1 MIILDKKIN
10 AEFFF
15 KREPELDSDG
25 NAVYALFSDPINRD
39 YGESKDYVKNIYIH
53 IPTNED
59 IDNLYFSIENKSES
73 DNLYFELDAPLNL
86 YLETVKGSSVV
97 MDLKSK
103 LEIDEELKLY
113 VKDFFSDL
121 CLNKNYIGFYDD
133 EKKPNHNC
141 DNKLYCDRLAIRD
154 VENSSILF
162 KRGNYNKSDKPLK
175 DFSWQFVS
183 NSNYKVGGTF
193 SFIRIA
199 SDFKQMRE
207 SDDKN
212 FFVLKFDNLSERK
225 ATSLNIDNIS
235 VDIEN
240 NSIKEIEI
248 SAPSISLRDTTI
260 KASYSSNLKER
271 AIRDS
276 YGITVSDVALDI
288 NGVLNSYSQAGIY
301 AKSVKNNISSN
312 TIYIKGDVDSQVK
325 GGSLNLEGSVA
336 LNQSKID
343 CGGPLVINN
352 SKLVGATL
360 VDSSRSEI
368 LIEESRI
375 RGAKVK
381 ELSFYDDKETK
392 KPDTDFYLSYI
403 NHKLIRYASIEYIEL
418 IGATLKYDNKAK
430 NPDDYLLTIDGN
442 ILDDYGKVE
451 NSFFDLSSQKPIKIT
466 FKGLDES
473 LPKSD
478 WLKDKEK
485 EPTSVKNCSFLGG
498 NEIIV
503 CGPVDFSNAIFKD
516 TEAVIRH
523 INAIKNSELTGKNSL
538 TLIEEPI
545 SNTVL
550 SNVDLTNVSGISDNY
565 VKNIKAKNI
574 KYDGKIN
581 KEDQSIG
588 STQAE
593 KDLEL
598 L

>member
-1 MIILDKKIN
+1 MIILDKKIE

-15 KREPELDSDG
+15 KRESELDSDG
-25 NAVYALFSDPINRD
+25 NAVYALFSKDRD
-39 YGESKDYVKNIYIH
+39 GSDNKEYANNIYIH
-53 IPTNED
+53 IPKNED
-59 IDNLYFSIENKSES
+59 IDNLYFSIKNKSES
-73 DNLYFELDAPLNL
+73 DNLHFELDAPLNL

-103 LEIDEELKLY
+103 LEIHEELELY

-141 DNKLYCDRLAIRD
+141 NNKLYCDRLAITD

-162 KRGNYNKSDKPLK
+162 KRDNYNKNDEQLR
-175 DFSWQFVS
+175 DFSWQFGS
-183 NSNYKVGGTF
+183 NSNYKVGGAF
-193 SFIRIA
+193 SFIKIE
-199 SDFKQMRE
+199 SDFGQTKKPN
-207 SDDKN
+207 DKDS
-212 FFVLKFDNLSERK
+212 FVLKFDNLSERK

-240 NSIKEIEI
+240 NGIKEIEI

-276 YGITVSDVALDI
+276 YGITTSDVALDI
-288 NGVLNSYSQAGIY
+288 NGVLNSYTQAGIY
-301 AKSVKNNISSN
+301 AKSVKSNISSN
-312 TIYIKGDVDSQVK
+312 TIFIKGDVDSQVK

-360 VDSSRSEI
+360 IDSSRSEI

-403 NHKLIRYASIEYIEL
+403 NHKFIRYASIEYIEL

-430 NPDDYLLTIDGN
+430 DPDDYLLKIDGN

-451 NSFFDLSSQKPIKIT
+451 NSFFDISSQNPIKIT

-478 WLKDKEK
+478 WLKDREK

-498 NEIIV
+498 NEITV
-503 CGPVDFSNAIFKD
+503 YGPVDFSNAIFKD
-516 TEAVIRH
+516 TQTVIKH
-523 INAIKNSELTGKNSL
+523 INLIQNSEFNGKNSL

-545 SNTVL
+545 SSAVL

-565 VKNIKAKNI
+565 VKNIKAENI
-574 KYDGKIN
+574 KYAAIN
-581 KEDQSIG
+581 EEVNPLDATIQ
-588 STQAE
+588 E
-593 KDLEL
+593 KPEL

>member
-1 MIILDKKIN
+1 MITLDKKIN
-10 AEFFF
+10 AEFYF
-15 KREPELDSDG
+15 KKEPKLDSDG
-25 NAVYALFSDPINRD
+25 NAIYTLFSKN
-39 YGESKDYVKNIYIH
+39 KDYSDKKEYANNIYIH
-53 IPTNED
+53 IPKNED
-59 IDNLYFSIENKSES
+59 IDNLYFNIKNKSES
-73 DNLYFELDAPLNL
+73 DNLHFELDAPLNL

-103 LEIDEELKLY
+103 LEIDEELELY

-121 CLNKNYIGFYDD
+121 CLNKNYIGFYDE
-133 EKKPNHNC
+133 EKKPNHDCN
-141 DNKLYCDRLAIRD
+141 NKLYCNRLAIRD

-162 KRGNYNKSDKPLK
+162 KKGNYNKSDKALK
-175 DFSWQFVS
+175 DFNWQFVS
-183 NSNYKVGGTF
+183 NSNYKVGGAF
-193 SFIRIA
+193 SFINIR

-207 SDDKN
+207 SDNEDS
-212 FFVLKFDNLSERK
+212 FILKFDNLSERK
-225 ATSLNIDNIS
+225 ATSLNIDNIN

-240 NSIKEIEI
+240 SDIKEIEI
-248 SAPSISLRDTTI
+248 SAPSISLTHTTI
-260 KASYSSNLKER
+260 KASDFSNAKER

-276 YGITVSDVALDI
+276 YGITTSDVALDI
-288 NGVLNSYSQAGIY
+288 NGVLNSYTQAGIY

-312 TIYIKGDVDSQVK
+312 TIFIKGDVDSQVK
-325 GGSLNLEGSVA
+325 GGSLNLEGSVT

-360 VDSSRSEI
+360 IDNSRSEI

-392 KPDTDFYLSYI
+392 KPDTDFYISYI

-430 NPDDYLLTIDGN
+430 NPDDYLLKIDGN
-442 ILDDYGKVE
+442 ILDDYGKIE
-451 NSFFDLSSQKPIKIT
+451 NSFFDISSQSPTKIT

-498 NEIIV
+498 NEITV
-503 CGPVDFSNAIFKD
+503 YGPVDFSNAIFKD
-516 TEAVIRH
+516 TETTIRH

-538 TLIEEPI
+538 ILIEEPI
-545 SNTVL
+545 SNAVL
-550 SNVDLTNVSGISDNY
+550 SNVDLTSVSGISDNY
-565 VKNIKAKNI
+565 VKNIKAENI
-574 KYDGKIN
+574 KYVVVNEGVNPLDATI
-581 KEDQSIG
+581 Q
-588 STQAE
+588 E
-593 KDLEL
+593 KPEL